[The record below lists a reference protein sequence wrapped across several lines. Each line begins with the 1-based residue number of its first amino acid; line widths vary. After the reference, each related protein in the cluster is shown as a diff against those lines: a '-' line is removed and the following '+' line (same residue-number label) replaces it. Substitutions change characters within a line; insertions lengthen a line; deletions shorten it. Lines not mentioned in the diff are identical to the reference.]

1 MYHAAQPWSARKLEI
16 QSKQI
21 KRCRWYSTES
31 PPIMA
36 SIKLV
41 VASTL
46 FLLPTTSHSFAAPP
60 AKLGRPAGKGLLMSE
75 SPEDIAEA
83 ASDSSMSKKPTKAG
97 GSMFGSLLGG
107 LKPKPNADLGP
118 SPLDMLRE
126 AFSPPAPIS
135 SNIDRPLPP
144 LSEEVAAAL
153 AGMEPAEAAD
163 FALAAGQKFYRY
175 QQVGGFMRQQ
185 LKAQQCLKQAEL
197 SIPMLRALAGSDA
210 AGGFDDDVL
219 QQARDMADDIEK
231 ERSIA
236 LADAAKKGIE
246 L

>member
-1 MYHAAQPWSARKLEI
+1 
-16 QSKQI
+16 
-21 KRCRWYSTES
+21 
-31 PPIMA
+31 MA

-60 AKLGRPAGKGLLMSE
+60 AKLGRPAGKDLLMSESPEPEE

-197 SIPMLRALAGSDA
+197 SIPLLRALAGSDA